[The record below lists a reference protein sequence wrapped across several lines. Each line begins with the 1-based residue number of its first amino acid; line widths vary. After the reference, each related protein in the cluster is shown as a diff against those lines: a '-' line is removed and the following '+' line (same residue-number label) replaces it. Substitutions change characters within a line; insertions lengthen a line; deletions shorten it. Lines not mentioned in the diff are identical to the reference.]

1 MIITLH
7 TVNTFLK
14 LDLLKSSLKRL
25 LSVYIF
31 GALRYKLVKKCKLVN
46 YLILTAKVPKMT
58 ASQPRRKL
66 FDFPVTPTSLLSFV
80 SYSFC
85 TLSLLG
91 ALLLLISSSPVYS
104 SGDLFL
110 EPDPLKESITVN
122 SRVPRSLVQL
132 DFGDEKY
139 NGHNNP
145 TVLEGGNGGGGG
157 GGDAYETLRQMSL
170 ASTQPFIKR
179 RLFNTSVALTVPM
192 FSFTLPQRAAEGST
206 VDLANQAIFGLF
218 ALLTT
223 MLVFAVPVLFTGIR
237 PFDVYGRSMKD
248 NDQSQNILNNLL
260 NSEHTINLM
269 GTDTQ
274 NKIGINPEECLQKT
288 ICDAHRHPKKFGLFG
303 LPFQIFFPLVN
314 ELI

>member
-1 MIITLH
+1 
-7 TVNTFLK
+7 
-14 LDLLKSSLKRL
+14 
-25 LSVYIF
+25 
-31 GALRYKLVKKCKLVN
+31 
-46 YLILTAKVPKMT
+46 MT

-91 ALLLLISSSPVYS
+91 ILLLLLISSSPVYS
-104 SGDLFL
+104 SADPFL
-110 EPDPLKESITVN
+110 EPDPLKDNINVN
-122 SRVPRSLVQL
+122 SRAPRSLIQL

-145 TVLEGGNGGGGG
+145 TVIEGGNG

-248 NDQSQNILNNLL
+248 NDESQNILNNLL
-260 NSEHTINLM
+260 KNSEHTVNLM
-269 GTDTQ
+269 GADMK

-303 LPFQIFFPLVN
+303 LPFQIFFP
-314 ELI
+314 